1 MSRTVNIMIK
11 HNRSKPLY
19 QPFHFAL
26 STIIDKLSCHQ
37 LLNHHFIDIDVNG
50 THTINTIKDSNIR
63 IQADYNILSKYLKG
77 CFKGIPWNNFCHI
90 YNHYTNFVICPFF
103 ILSAISKTLFLSI
116 ENSFKISSYNLNRF
130 S

>member
-11 HNRSKPLY
+11 HNRSKPLF
-19 QPFHFAL
+19 QPFPFAL
-26 STIIDKLSCHQ
+26 STIIDIIVML
-37 LLNHHFIDIDVNG
+37 IDIDNNG
-50 THTINTIKDSNIR
+50 THTVNTIKDSNIR